1 MKIGLT
7 YDLRTDYL
15 KQGYSEEETAEFDK
29 ESTIEG
35 LEQAIQKAGHKTIR
49 IGCAQN
55 LIKALLKGE
64 TWDLVFNISEGLFG
78 EGRESLVPALLDAYK
93 IPYTFSGPVTLGISL
108 NKAFAKQIVRD
119 SGVNTPAFFVVSKL
133 EDIALVKLEYPLFAK
148 PISEGTGKG
157 IDAKSFIISKE
168 ELTRV
173 CSNLLSKFNQP
184 VLVEEYLPGREFTV
198 GVLGTGEN
206 AFVPGAMEISYNKN
220 THNFYSY
227 DNKENYEGRINYE
240 VVTGD
245 LLEQCKAVA
254 LNAWKALNCFDGG
267 RVDVKIDRFGKMSFI
282 EVNPLAGL
290 NPTISDLPILCGMNQ
305 VSYQDIIDEILK
317 SAIQRNFTV
326 ITNENCNTLQSGT

>member
-15 KQGYSEEETAEFDK
+15 KQGYGQEETAEFDK

-35 LEQAIQKAGHKTIR
+35 LEQAIQKAGHQTIR
-49 IGCAQN
+49 IGHAQS
-55 LIKALLKGE
+55 LMKALLAGE
-64 TWDLVFNISEGLFG
+64 TWDMVFNIAEGLYG

-93 IPYTFSGPVTLGISL
+93 IPYVFSGPVTLGVSL

-119 SGVNTPAFFVVSKL
+119 SGVNTPAFAVVSKP
-133 EDIALVKLEYPLFAK
+133 EDIDNVNLEYPLFAK

-157 IDAKSFIISKE
+157 IDSKSFIISKE
-168 ELTRV
+168 ELNKV
-173 CSNLLSKFNQP
+173 CVNLLSKFNQP

-206 AFVPGAMEISYNKN
+206 AFVPGAMEILYNKN

-227 DNKENYEGRINYE
+227 DNKENYEGRINY
-240 VVTGD
+240 VAVTGE
-245 LLEQCKAVA
+245 LLEQCKDVA
-254 LNAWKALNCFDGG
+254 LNSWKALNCFDGG

-290 NPTISDLPILCGMNQ
+290 NPTISDLPILCNFNN
-305 VSYQDIIDEILK
+305 VSYQEIINEILK
-317 SAIQRNFTV
+317 SAIQRNFTE
-326 ITNENCNTLQSGT
+326 NQHENCNTLQSGT

>member
-29 ESTIEG
+29 ESTIAG
-35 LEQAIQKAGHKTIR
+35 IEQAIQNAGHHTVR
-49 IGCAQN
+49 IGNAKN
-55 LIKALLKGE
+55 LMKALLKSD

-119 SGVNTPAFFVVSKL
+119 SGINTPAFFVVSKF
-133 EDIALVKLEYPLFAK
+133 EDVAKVKLEYPLFAK

-157 IDAKSFIISKE
+157 IDSKSFIISKE
-168 ELTRV
+168 ELEKV
-173 CSNLLSKFNQP
+173 CHNLLSKFSQP

-206 AFVPGAMEISYNKN
+206 AFVPGVMEISYNKN

-227 DNKENYEGRINYE
+227 DNKENYEGRINYTA
-240 VVTGD
+240 VTGE
-245 LLEQCKAVA
+245 LFEQCKDVA
-254 LNAWKALNCFDGG
+254 LNAWKALNCYDGG

-290 NPTISDLPILCGMNQ
+290 NPTISDLPILCGLNK
-305 VSYQDIIDEILK
+305 VLYQEIIDEILK
-317 SAIQRNFTV
+317 SAIQRNFTYN
-326 ITNENCNTLQSGT
+326 THENCNSLQSGT